1 MTAIWRQKLRDSGI
15 CLVEFVYAGGLLTG
29 AGLRLRAVCGRGGVS
44 ERKAEGD
51 GATPVGVL
59 PLLRVFYRA
68 DRVSVPKCAVPVEPL
83 SLNDGWCDDVNDPAY
98 NKQVRLP
105 YAGRHEALWRA
116 DGIYDVIGVLGWNVS
131 PVVPGRGSA
140 IFLHVATPDF
150 APTAGCVALAL
161 PDVLAVLAAELSAV
175 VVPG

>member
-1 MTAIWRQKLRDSGI
+1 
-15 CLVEFVYAGGLLTG
+15 
-29 AGLRLRAVCGRGGVS
+29 
-44 ERKAEGD
+44 
-51 GATPVGVL
+51 
-59 PLLRVFYRA
+59 
-68 DRVSVPKCAVPVEPL
+68 VSVPKCTVPVEPL